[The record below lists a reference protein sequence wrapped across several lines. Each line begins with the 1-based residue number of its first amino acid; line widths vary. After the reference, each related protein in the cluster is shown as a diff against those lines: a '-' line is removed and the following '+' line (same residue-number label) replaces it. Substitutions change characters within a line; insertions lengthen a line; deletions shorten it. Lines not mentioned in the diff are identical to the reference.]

1 MDLEQRATA
10 HAALGDET
18 RLRIVD
24 SLWLNDMSPHV
35 LARMLGIDSNLLA
48 HHLGVLEAA
57 GVVERINS
65 AGDGRRRYIAARW
78 EVLGELEPAG
88 KLQARSILFVCTHNS
103 ARSQFAEALVR
114 SRSSLEAQS
123 AGNTPSETI
132 HPKALRAAGE
142 LGVDLSAARPKP
154 YADVSGSP
162 DLVVSVCDR
171 AGEAPI
177 PFRGRRLHWSIPDP
191 VDTNRIQSFRNAF
204 DGIATRV
211 HRLIEAIE

>member
-1 MDLEQRATA
+1 MDLTRRAA
-10 HAALGDET
+10 VHAALGDET

-24 SLWLNDMSPHV
+24 SLWLNDMSPQV

-48 HHLGVLEAA
+48 HHLGVLEGA
-57 GVVERINS
+57 GVVDRTNS
-65 AGDGRRRYIAARW
+65 AGDGSRRYIAARW
-78 EVLGELEPAG
+78 EVLGELEPAR
-88 KLQARSILFVCTHNS
+88 KLHASSILFVCTHNS

-123 AGNTPSETI
+123 AGNWPSETV
-132 HPKALRAAGE
+132 HTKALEVAGE
-142 LGVDLSAARPKP
+142 LGVDLSGGRPKR
-154 YADVSGSP
+154 YTDVWGSP

-171 AGEAPI
+171 ACEAPI

-191 VDTNRIQSFRNAF
+191 VDTNRIQSFRDAF